1 LFNQLPHLLG
11 TITNLDGAQSM
22 RALASIKAELEK
34 RQRLFG
40 EHDVNHINQYQKL
53 FKEGEASEPMPHLF
67 LISDEFAELKEEQPD
82 FMKELVST
90 ARIGRSLGIHLIL
103 ATQKPSGVVDDQI
116 WSNSKFKLALKVQ
129 DARDSNEILKT
140 PDAAEITLPG
150 RAYLQVGNNE
160 IYELFQ
166 SAWSGADYVPDQDDQ
181 EFIDT
186 TVYAINELGQYD
198 ILTEDLSGLDQQKE
212 VEKTVTELDAV
223 IDYIA
228 DYTEQQK
235 IEPLPRPWLPPL
247 QERIYLPDIH
257 EVDYTMAWEREKA
270 PLMPT
275 IGFADFPE
283 LQDQHPLSVD
293 LAKDGHI
300 LVLSSPGYGKSTFLQ
315 TVVMYLA
322 RTHHPGRLHTYLLD
336 FGTNG
341 LLPLKDLPHV
351 ADTLMIDET
360 EKIGKLMRRLQENMK
375 TRKRKLSKHG
385 VANIAMYEQASGES
399 VPNILIV
406 IDNYD
411 SVRETDFV
419 DDFNA
424 LITQIAREGGG
435 VGIHLII
442 SAGRQNALRMPL
454 QSNIKVQIP
463 LYLIDYTEVRSI
475 IGRTEL
481 EIEEIPGRGLVKLE
495 EATLFQTALPTKGED
510 ALQVIAA
517 LQQEAKE
524 MDAYWEGDRPRP

>member
-1 LFNQLPHLLG
+1 
-11 TITNLDGAQSM
+11 
-22 RALASIKAELEK
+22 
-34 RQRLFG
+34 
-40 EHDVNHINQYQKL
+40 
-53 FKEGEASEPMPHLF
+53 
-67 LISDEFAELKEEQPD
+67 
-82 FMKELVST
+82 
-90 ARIGRSLGIHLIL
+90 
-103 ATQKPSGVVDDQI
+103 
-116 WSNSKFKLALKVQ
+116 
-129 DARDSNEILKT
+129 
-140 PDAAEITLPG
+140 
-150 RAYLQVGNNE
+150 
-160 IYELFQ
+160 
-166 SAWSGADYVPDQDDQ
+166 
-181 EFIDT
+181 
-186 TVYAINELGQYD
+186 
-198 ILTEDLSGLDQQKE
+198 
-212 VEKTVTELDAV
+212 
-223 IDYIA
+223 
-228 DYTEQQK
+228 
-235 IEPLPRPWLPPL
+235 RPWLPPL
-247 QERIYLPDIH
+247 QERIYLPDLH

-315 TVVMYLA
+315 TVVMDLA

-481 EIEEIPGRGLVKLE
+481 QIEEIPGPGLEKIE
-495 EATLFQTALPTKGED
+495 EANLVQTALTTKGED

-524 MDAYWEGDRPRP
+524 MDAYWEGDRTRPIAMVPEKLLIDDFKGWKTTRSIYQNKGVAFAVDTVDVLPIPFHIEKESPFIVSGDDYSKTLGTMEILIDSYMEQLETEIVIIDSNQYNFSPRS